1 MKSYLGTDDRLLVI
15 RSIEAIIDKKL
26 DLISLKE
33 IVDMN
38 GISHYQFLIGEYTR
52 GGGYETSLLIA
63 PRRGFLF
70 DKTVQE
76 ARDLLESGNKDK
88 LRSIGWFLKDFP
100 EFKEFKGL
108 YPVVNIKSDFGNEV
122 ERPKS
127 NTSVKQVTKNE
138 KDPYEGWELTL
149 RDNRYHVNHKRACKF
164 VK

>member
-1 MKSYLGTDDRLLVI
+1 MRTYLGTEDRLLVI

-26 DLISLKE
+26 DLISLKA

-38 GISHYQFLIGEYTR
+38 GIPHYQFLIGEYTN

-70 DKTVQE
+70 DKTVRE

-108 YPVVNIKSDFGNEV
+108 YPVVNIKADFGNEIV
-122 ERPKS
+122 TPIIINKEERIP
-127 NTSVKQVTKNE
+127 N
-138 KDPYEGWELTL
+138 DPYEGWELTL
-149 RDNRYHVNHKRACKF
+149 RDNKYHVNHKRNCRF

>member
-1 MKSYLGTDDRLLVI
+1 MRTYLGTEDRLLVI

-26 DLISLKE
+26 DLISLKA

-38 GISHYQFLIGEYTR
+38 GIPHYQFLIGEYTR

-70 DKTVQE
+70 DKTVRE

-100 EFKEFKGL
+100 EFKEFKEL
-108 YPVVNIKSDFGNEV
+108 YPVVNIKADFGNEIV
-122 ERPKS
+122 TPPIIINKEER
-127 NTSVKQVTKNE
+127 TKN
-138 KDPYEGWELTL
+138 DPYEGWELTL
-149 RDNRYHVNHKRACKF
+149 RDNRYHVNSKRNCKF

>member
-1 MKSYLGTDDRLLVI
+1 MRTYLGTEDRLLVI

-26 DLISLKE
+26 DLISLKA

-38 GISHYQFLIGEYTR
+38 GIPHYQFLIGEYTR

-70 DKTVQE
+70 DKTVRE

-108 YPVVNIKSDFGNEV
+108 YPVVNIKADFGNEIV
-122 ERPKS
+122 TPII
-127 NTSVKQVTKNE
+127 VTKPERTKN
-138 KDPYEGWELTL
+138 DPYEGWELTL
-149 RDNRYHVNHKRACKF
+149 RDNRYHVNSKRNCKF

>member
-1 MKSYLGTDDRLLVI
+1 MKTYLGTDDRLLVI

-38 GISHYQFLIGEYTR
+38 GISHYQFLIGEYTK

-76 ARDLLESGNKDK
+76 ARDLLASGNKDK
-88 LRSIGWFLKDFP
+88 LRSIGWFLKDFHV
-100 EFKEFKGL
+100 FKEFKEL
-108 YPVVNIKSDFGNEV
+108 YPVVNIKADFGNEIATPILINKE
-122 ERPKS
+122 ERKT
-127 NTSVKQVTKNE
+127 N
-138 KDPYEGWELTL
+138 DPYEGWELTL
-149 RDNRYHVNHKRACKF
+149 RDNRYHVNSKRNCKF
-164 VK
+164 IK

>member
-1 MKSYLGTDDRLLVI
+1 MKTYLTADDHLLVI

-38 GISHYQFLIGEYTR
+38 GISHYQFLIGEYTK

-70 DKTVQE
+70 DKAVRE
-76 ARDLLESGNKDK
+76 ARDLLASGNKDK

-100 EFKEFKGL
+100 EFREFKGL
-108 YPVVNIKSDFGNEV
+108 YPVVNIKADFGNEIV
-122 ERPKS
+122 TPIL
-127 NTSVKQVTKNE
+127 VTKPERKVN
-138 KDPYEGWELTL
+138 DPYEGWELTL
-149 RDNRYHVNHKRACKF
+149 RDNRYHVNSKRSCKF

>member
-1 MKSYLGTDDRLLVI
+1 MRTYLGTEDRLLVI

-26 DLISLKE
+26 DLISLKA

-38 GISHYQFLIGEYTR
+38 GIPHYQFLIGEYTL

-70 DKTVQE
+70 DKTVRE

-108 YPVVNIKSDFGNEV
+108 YPVVNIKADFGNEIV
-122 ERPKS
+122 TPPIIINKEER
-127 NTSVKQVTKNE
+127 TKN
-138 KDPYEGWELTL
+138 DPYEGWELTL
-149 RDNRYHVNHKRACKF
+149 RDNRYHVNSKRNCKF

>member
-1 MKSYLGTDDRLLVI
+1 MKTYLGTDDRLLVI

-38 GISHYQFLIGEYTR
+38 GISHYQFLIGEYTK

-76 ARDLLESGNKDK
+76 ARDLLASGNKDK
-88 LRSIGWFLKDFP
+88 LRSIGWFLKDFH

-108 YPVVNIKSDFGNEV
+108 YPVVNIKADFGNEIATPILINKE
-122 ERPKS
+122 ERKT
-127 NTSVKQVTKNE
+127 N
-138 KDPYEGWELTL
+138 DPYEGWELTL
-149 RDNRYHVNHKRACKF
+149 RDNRYHVNSKRNCKF
-164 VK
+164 IK

>member
-1 MKSYLGTDDRLLVI
+1 MRTYLGTEDRLLVI

-26 DLISLKE
+26 DLISLKA

-38 GISHYQFLIGEYTR
+38 GIPHYQFLIGEYTR

-70 DKTVQE
+70 DKTVRE

-108 YPVVNIKSDFGNEV
+108 YPVVNIKADFGNEITYPILINKE
-122 ERPKS
+122 ERT
-127 NTSVKQVTKNE
+127 N
-138 KDPYEGWELTL
+138 DPYEGWELTL
-149 RDNRYHVNHKRACKF
+149 HDNKYHVNHKRSCKF

>member
-1 MKSYLGTDDRLLVI
+1 MRTYLGTEDRLLVI

-26 DLISLKE
+26 DLISLKA

-38 GISHYQFLIGEYTR
+38 GIPHYQFLIGEYTR

-70 DKTVQE
+70 DKTVRE

-108 YPVVNIKSDFGNEV
+108 YPVVNIKADFGNEIV
-122 ERPKS
+122 TPILTTKPER
-127 NTSVKQVTKNE
+127 TKN
-138 KDPYEGWELTL
+138 DPYEGWELTL
-149 RDNRYHVNHKRACKF
+149 RDNRYHVNSKRSCKF

>member
-1 MKSYLGTDDRLLVI
+1 MRTYLGTEDRLVVI

-26 DLISLKE
+26 DLISLKA

-38 GISHYQFLIGEYTR
+38 GIPHYQFLIGEYTR

-70 DKTVQE
+70 DKTVRE
-76 ARDLLESGNKDK
+76 ARELLESGNKDK

-108 YPVVNIKSDFGNEV
+108 YPVVNIKADFGNEIV
-122 ERPKS
+122 TPPIIINKEERT
-127 NTSVKQVTKNE
+127 N
-138 KDPYEGWELTL
+138 DPYEGWELTL
-149 RDNRYHVNHKRACKF
+149 RDNRYHVNSKRNCKF

>member
-1 MKSYLGTDDRLLVI
+1 MRTYLGTEDRLLVI

-26 DLISLKE
+26 DLISLKA

-38 GISHYQFLIGEYTR
+38 GIPHYQFLIGEYTL

-70 DKTVQE
+70 DKTVRE
-76 ARDLLESGNKDK
+76 ARDLLASGNKDK

-108 YPVVNIKSDFGNEV
+108 YPVVNIKADFGNEIV
-122 ERPKS
+122 TPPIIINKEERKA
-127 NTSVKQVTKNE
+127 N
-138 KDPYEGWELTL
+138 DPYEGWELTL
-149 RDNRYHVNHKRACKF
+149 RDNRYHVNSKRSCKF